1 MTEDGHGGAD
11 ERHLAN
17 PWVAEI
23 TPIRIEKALKGF
35 SLPLAE
41 GWNYQQLT
49 LEIQMISRPL
59 EDDTPQSNRAAIKE
73 LLDLAAKAKAL
84 RGGIERLGDTAQTAA
99 LFDLWRRL
107 EEEQDEVQF
116 DTADF
121 LRLIVE
127 PLRLIEHTMARSA
140 SQQSLAPKQ
149 MPRWTERLAK
159 DRRIG
164 FAIALA
170 PIFEEAFATPAHSAN
185 WRAEYGE
192 VNEWHDFYKRLHFEL
207 YPEIRQLNLSEVVQ
221 AAARW
226 RSLLQPQSTDHEAQ
240 DATCSPDN
248 GE

>member
-1 MTEDGHGGAD
+1 MTEDGHGGPG
-11 ERHLAN
+11 ESHLAN

-35 SLPLAE
+35 PLPLAE
-41 GWNYQQLT
+41 GWDYQSLT

-73 LLDLAAKAKAL
+73 LLDLAAKAKVL

-99 LFDLWRRL
+99 LFDLRQRL
-107 EEEQDEVQF
+107 EEEQGEAQF
-116 DTADF
+116 GYAEY

-127 PLRLIEHTMARSA
+127 PLRLIEQTMARAA
-140 SQQSLAPKQ
+140 SQQSLAPRQ

-170 PIFEEAFATPAHSAN
+170 PIFEGAFATPAHSAN

-192 VNEWHDFYKRLHFEL
+192 VNEWHDFYKRVHCEL
-207 YPEIRQLNLSEVVQ
+207 YPEIKELNLSEVLQ

-226 RSLLQPQSTDHEAQ
+226 RSRLQPQSADHEAQ